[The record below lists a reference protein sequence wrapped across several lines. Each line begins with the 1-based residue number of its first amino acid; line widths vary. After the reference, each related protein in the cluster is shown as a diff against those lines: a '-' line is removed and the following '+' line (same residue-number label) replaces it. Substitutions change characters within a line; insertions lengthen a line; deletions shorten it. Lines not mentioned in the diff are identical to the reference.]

1 MKLDG
6 FEFQSDSL
14 DYGAIEDPICRY
26 YRLGFANSSSFS
38 EIKEEKM
45 TAISIFATNG
55 SIECGV
61 TAHRD
66 KSTGK
71 YKVLVSRADVRYKK

>member
-14 DYGAIEDPICRY
+14 DYGAIEDH
-26 YRLGFANSSSFS
+26 RLGFANSSSFS
-38 EIKEEKM
+38 EIEEGK
-45 TAISIFATNG
+45 TAAISIFATNG

-61 TAHRD
+61 TAYRD

-71 YKVLVSRADVRYKK
+71 YKVFVSRADVRYKK

>member
-1 MKLDG
+1 MKLEG

-14 DYGAIEDPICRY
+14 DYRAIENPICRY
-26 YRLGFANSSSFS
+26 YRLGFAESSSFL
-38 EIKEEKM
+38 EIEEGK
-45 TAISIFATNG
+45 TAAISILATNG

-61 TAHRD
+61 IAYRD

-71 YKVLVSRADVRYKK
+71 YKVFVSRADVRYKK

>member
-38 EIKEEKM
+38 EIEEEKRRQFLFLRLM
-45 TAISIFATNG
+45 A
-55 SIECGV
+55 V
-61 TAHRD
+61 
-66 KSTGK
+66 
-71 YKVLVSRADVRYKK
+71 

>member
-38 EIKEEKM
+38 EIEEGK
-45 TAISIFATNG
+45 TAAISIFATNG

-61 TAHRD
+61 TAYRD

-71 YKVLVSRADVRYKK
+71 YKVFVSRADVRYKK

>member
-1 MKLDG
+1 MGGMYMKLDG

-38 EIKEEKM
+38 EIEEEKRRQFLFLRLM
-45 TAISIFATNG
+45 A
-55 SIECGV
+55 V
-61 TAHRD
+61 
-66 KSTGK
+66 
-71 YKVLVSRADVRYKK
+71 